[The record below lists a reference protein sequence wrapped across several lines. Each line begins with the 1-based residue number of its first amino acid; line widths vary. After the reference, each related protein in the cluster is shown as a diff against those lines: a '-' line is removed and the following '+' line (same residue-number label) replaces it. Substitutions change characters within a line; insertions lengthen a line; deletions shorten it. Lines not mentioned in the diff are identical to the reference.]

1 MAPKKGLGKFK
12 KNEKQLSSLSL
23 QIAQQD
29 KEIKLLT
36 NKLAYKKAKK
46 AKLNDSLAEI
56 DCPEKQPPVT
66 ISNTITLNRLKNPST
81 PSLHTKLKQRRTK
94 ETFNVCSKIHGGT
107 EDNTEPTID
116 GMWETLQR
124 NVLANHFVHKV
135 SSIIQDIFY
144 YFRL

>member
-46 AKLNDSLAEI
+46 AKLNDNLAEI

-66 ISNTITLNRLKNPST
+66 I
-81 PSLHTKLKQRRTK
+81 
-94 ETFNVCSKIHGGT
+94 
-107 EDNTEPTID
+107 
-116 GMWETLQR
+116 
-124 NVLANHFVHKV
+124 
-135 SSIIQDIFY
+135 
-144 YFRL
+144 